1 MNLEKVMCD
10 FVALHDMF
18 EDLSLEG
25 ERKVKHKV
33 RLMLDTEAYR
43 YLKYRILCKALKR
56 IERGVTGAAEPS
68 LDFIQSAEMGD
79 SIAKSLDIKEKEP
92 RVSHFRGLNSEK

>member
-1 MNLEKVMCD
+1 MITKVMCD
-10 FVALHDMF
+10 YVALHDMF
-18 EDLSLEG
+18 EDLSTEG

-43 YLKYRILCKALKR
+43 YLKYRILCKAVNR

-68 LDFIQSAEMGD
+68 LDFIQSAEMGE
-79 SIAKSLDIKEKEP
+79 ALANSLNIKEKEP
-92 RVSHFRGLNSEK
+92 RVSHFRGKICDK